1 MLNWILFSMVGL
13 GFHSV
18 VFGLTYGAHAS
29 AFVPVIKVPAIFFIS
44 YKESFLRLATDRIL
58 IQSILTSIAPAI
70 CRWYLKR
77 WPSLWGS
84 SPFSWLLDP
93 WSDPWRSV
101 INITWEPYIMTWF
114 SSSQGGWDIRHLRH
128 LQPGLHWRRHT
139 WGPWSPYSCFHYLC
153 PASQKNLNI

>member
-1 MLNWILFSMVGL
+1 METTFVYEYYCHVSDYFRLRPWTLQLTSIAFLTNALAILFGDLITGFNITFYIHYCHVLFGLFSISFIYAAIHPKMLNCVLFSMVGL

-70 CRWYLKR
+70 CR
-77 WPSLWGS
+77 
-84 SPFSWLLDP
+84 
-93 WSDPWRSV
+93 
-101 INITWEPYIMTWF
+101 
-114 SSSQGGWDIRHLRH
+114 
-128 LQPGLHWRRHT
+128 
-139 WGPWSPYSCFHYLC
+139 
-153 PASQKNLNI
+153 